1 MSTEGEAAKDEFAVR
16 QYWERNAATWTRLS
30 RAGYDVCRDFQTAPA
45 FFDLLPEVN
54 GLTGLD
60 VGCGE
65 GQNTRQLA
73 ARGARV
79 FALDVA
85 REFVHAARQESSAG
99 IHYLLASALRLPFAN
114 RSFDFVTAFMS
125 LMDVAAPEVVLPEV
139 VRVLKQ
145 GGFLQFSILHP
156 CFCPMHRRIVRN
168 EAGRPV
174 GVEVGRYFE
183 RVDGEI
189 ERWIF
194 NAAPPEAVAGL
205 EPFAIPRFHRT
216 LSDWL
221 NAIAATGLHV
231 ERSVEPSADPQS
243 AAGVPGLED
252 TLVAP
257 NFLLMRC
264 RLDAPAGRA

>member
-1 MSTEGEAAKDEFAVR
+1 MDEAAVR

-30 RAGYDVCRDFQTAPA
+30 RAGYDVCRDRQTSPA
-45 FFDLLPEVN
+45 FFEMLPDVS

-60 VGCGE
+60 IGCGE
-65 GQNTRQLA
+65 GYNTRRLA

-79 FALDVA
+79 VALDIA
-85 REFVHAARQESSAG
+85 PSFLRAAAAHEESAG
-99 IHYLLASALRLPFAN
+99 IHYLLASALALPFPA
-114 RSFDFVTAFMS
+114 RTFEFVTAFMS

-139 VRVLKQ
+139 VRMLKP

-168 EAGRPV
+168 EAGSV
-174 GVEVGRYFE
+174 VAIEIARYFE

-194 NAAPPEAVAGL
+194 NAAPPEAKAGL

-216 LSDWL
+216 LAGWL
-221 NAIAATGLHV
+221 NAVAAAGLHV
-231 ERSVEPSADPQS
+231 ERCVEPSA
-243 AAGVPGLED
+243 GFED

-257 NFLLMRC
+257 NFLLLRC
-264 RLDAPAGRA
+264 RLPVQP